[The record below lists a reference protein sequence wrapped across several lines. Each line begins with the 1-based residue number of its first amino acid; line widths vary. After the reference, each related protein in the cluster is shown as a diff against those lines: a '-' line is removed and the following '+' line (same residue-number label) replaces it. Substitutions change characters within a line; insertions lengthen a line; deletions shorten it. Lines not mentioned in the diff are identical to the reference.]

1 MFLTGEALTTAD
13 GSVTVVG
20 QCLVTP
26 TGIEITSAQGGV
38 GVIAWSPLVPGV
50 TNAWTPV
57 DDSNTNTWT
66 PVDDS
71 ATNTWTEVDDRE
83 VA

>member
-1 MFLTGEALTTAD
+1 MTSAEGDITATGSANISL
-13 GSVTVVG
+13 
-20 QCLVTP
+20 
-26 TGIEITSAQGGV
+26 TGIEITSAQSQAGV
-38 GVIAWSPLVPGV
+38 VAWSPVVPGV
-50 TNAWTPV
+50 SNVYTPV

-66 PVDDS
+66 AVDDS